1 MSCHSD
7 PLKCKSAL
15 VIPLLKTFQHFSSS
29 VKIIDKVFTMAS
41 KALQELDLHCLWSF
55 HFHSQSLSSSPCSLF
70 AVLWKRRAHF
80 HLASLHVLFPMSEML
95 PPPPPYPGWI
105 TLLVSSR
112 LCPKSL
118 YQWRL
123 PWPPCLKKNIPRLL
137 ILLPCSIFILSAYCH
152 LTHISLLSVYCSSAP
167 TRGHTLWRRVALVSF
182 VLCHICI
189 NTSDLHILDTSQISV
204 E

>member
-1 MSCHSD
+1 MQVSSRHSSAQNIPALLQLSQNNWQSLHHGLQSPTGVGLAL
-7 PLKCKSAL
+7 PL
-15 VIPLLKTFQHFSSS
+15 IFPLSLSVTQLQPMQSLCCSLKTPCTLPLSIFARA
-29 VKIIDKVFTMAS
+29 VPYVWNAS
-41 KALQELDLHCLWSF
+41 
-55 HFHSQSLSSSPCSLF
+55 P
-70 AVLWKRRAHF
+70 R
-80 HLASLHVLFPMSEML
+80 

-123 PWPPCLKKNIPRLL
+123 PWPPCLKKNIPGLL